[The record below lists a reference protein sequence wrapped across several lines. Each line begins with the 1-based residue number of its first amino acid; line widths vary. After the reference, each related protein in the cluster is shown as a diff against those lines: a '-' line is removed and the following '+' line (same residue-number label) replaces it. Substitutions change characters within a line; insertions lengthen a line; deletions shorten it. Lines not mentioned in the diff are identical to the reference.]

1 MTDTPSLAEVWGP
14 RLGPD
19 KNSRVWLRNMEAV
32 QENPERPP
40 YGKDL
45 GGFSFNPV
53 NNPDV

>member
-19 KNSRVWLRNMEAV
+19 KNSRVWLRNMETV
-32 QENPERPP
+32 QENPERSP

-53 NNPDV
+53 NNLDV